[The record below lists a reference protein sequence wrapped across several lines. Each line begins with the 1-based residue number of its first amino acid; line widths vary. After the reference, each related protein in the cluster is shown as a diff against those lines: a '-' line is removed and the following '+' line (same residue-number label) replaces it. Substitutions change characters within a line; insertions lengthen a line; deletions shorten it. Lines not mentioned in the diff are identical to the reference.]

1 MGKNTSISL
10 GNNFESFI
18 EHAISK
24 VRFSN
29 VSEVINAG
37 LCLLEEES
45 RITVFKIAIPEG
57 INESIAEH
65 FDSKNHLDAPKA
77 RKIYD

>member
-24 VRFSN
+24 LRFSN

-45 RITVFKIAIPEG
+45 RITVFKISIQKG
-57 INESIAEH
+57 INRSIAEH
-65 FDSKNHLDAPKA
+65 FYFKKHLDAPKA
-77 RKIYD
+77 RKIHD